1 MKLSTTLRT
10 LLLIAAGSL
19 LATACNEPGND
30 NPESQ
35 VTVNLILPEGTS
47 GELTEVSCNFN
58 NLNTSTTT
66 NLSGFVANSATITLD
81 KGAYTVEVS
90 GKMDEYT
97 YVGLA
102 ENISIMED
110 AQTLEI
116 QMSVGK
122 ISGDLVI
129 AEIFFTGTT
138 TPENEQY
145 SGDQYIRLYNN
156 SDDTVYADGVA
167 ILESA
172 FMTVDDYEYTPD
184 IMSTHFSA
192 DAVYVIPGDGND
204 YPVAPRSS
212 LVICDIAID
221 HREANPNS
229 FDLSGA
235 DFEWYDDSPNPN
247 FLDTDNPDV
256 PNLDKWYC
264 YTATIWNMHNRGFRS
279 YAIARMES
287 SKEEFLANNLYTYNY
302 ELVIPGYDPF
312 PMDGEAYKVPN
323 EWILDA
329 VNLSVDGMFQQICTD
344 PSLDRGWT
352 HCGSQDSDP
361 NRYNK
366 SVMRKYDPQNKMVL
380 IDDNNSTEDFEADA
394 VPFFLQ

>member
-1 MKLSTTLRT
+1 MKVFTKLSLF
-10 LLLIAAGSL
+10 LLMGIGIV
-19 LATACNEPGND
+19 ATGCKDPNKD
-30 NPESQ
+30 NPQSQ
-35 VTVNLILPEGTS
+35 VTVNLVLPEGTT
-47 GELTEVSCNFN
+47 GELSEVSCNFT
-58 NLNTSTTT
+58 NLNTTAKTSVTE
-66 NLSGFVANSATITLD
+66 FVANSAIVTLD
-81 KGAYTVEVS
+81 KGAYSVEVS
-90 GKMDEYT
+90 GKLDEYS

-110 AQTLEI
+110 NQTIEI
-116 QMSVGK
+116 QMSLGK

-129 AEIFFTGTT
+129 AEIFF
-138 TPENEQY
+138 Y

-172 FMTVDDYEYTPD
+172 FLTVDDYDYTPD
-184 IMSTHFSA
+184 IMSEYFSV
-192 DAVYVIPGDGND
+192 DAIYVIPGDGDD

-212 LVICDIAID
+212 FIICDQALD

-235 DFEWYDDSPNPN
+235 DFEWYDESSNPN

-256 PNLDKWYC
+256 PNLDRW
-264 YTATIWNMHNRGFRS
+264 YTASLTVWALHNRGFRS
-279 YAIARMES
+279 YAIARMET

-302 ELVIPGYDPF
+302 ELVVPGYDPF

-323 EWILDA
+323 EWIIDA
-329 VNLSVDGMFQQICTD
+329 VNLSISSMFQQICTD

-352 HCGSQDSDP
+352 HCGEQDHDQ

-366 SVMRKYDPQNKMVL
+366 AVIRKIDPQNKFIL
-380 IDDNNSTEDFEADA
+380 IDTNNSTEDFEADA
-394 VPFFLQ
+394 TPTFLQ

>member
-1 MKLSTTLRT
+1 MKVLTKLSLF
-10 LLLIAAGSL
+10 L
-19 LATACNEPGND
+19 LAGIGIVATGCKDPDKD
-30 NPESQ
+30 NPQSQ
-35 VTVNLILPEGTS
+35 VTVNLALPEGTT
-47 GELTEVSCNFN
+47 GELSDVTCNFT
-58 NLNTSTTT
+58 NLNTTAKTSVTE
-66 NLSGFVANSATITLD
+66 FVANSAIVTLD
-81 KGAYTVEVS
+81 KGAYSVEVS
-90 GKMDEYT
+90 GKLDGYT
-97 YVGLA
+97 YVGLS

-110 AQTLEI
+110 NQTVGI
-116 QMSVGK
+116 QMSLGK

-172 FMTVDDYEYTPD
+172 FMTVDDYTYTPD
-184 IMSTHFSA
+184 IMSEYFSA
-192 DAVYVIPGDGND
+192 DAVYVIPGDGDD

-212 LVICDIAID
+212 LIICDQALD

-256 PNLDKWYC
+256 PNLDKWYS
-264 YTATIWNMHNRGFRS
+264 YTATVWSLHNRGFRS
-279 YAIARMES
+279 YAIARMET
-287 SKEEFLANNLYTYNY
+287 SKEEFLANNFYTYNY
-302 ELVIPGYDPF
+302 ELVVPGFDPF
-312 PMDGEAYKVPN
+312 PMDGDAYKVPN

-329 VNLSVDGMFQQICTD
+329 VNLSISSMFQQICTD

-352 HCGSQDSDP
+352 HCGEQDHDE

-366 SVMRKYDPQNKMVL
+366 SVMRKSDSQNKFIL
-380 IDDNNSTEDFEADA
+380 TDTNNSTEDFEADA
-394 VPFFLQ
+394 VPFFLR